1 VRLKVARR
9 GWSEAQEFTIV
20 RDKVTIK
27 SYHARMLP
35 GKIGYVRLVRFSEDS
50 GRNVRGA
57 VAELVRRG
65 LRGLLFDLRD
75 NGGGLL
81 SEAVEVADVFIEPGD
96 GAKVIVYSEGR
107 QGVAPTSNHFSTKR
121 DELGGAPLVVLV
133 NTGSASASEIVAGAL
148 HDWRRARVVGTRT
161 FGKGSV
167 QSLIPMRST
176 GMRAKLKLTI
186 ARYHLP
192 SGRPID
198 KKHPVDPDVKAR
210 DDVLAGWE
218 SEEIARLGLRRKI
231 DEHVRK
237 AYRDAPALL
246 EELAESDSGRLDAYP
261 GLRELVESFGTRVS
275 DDALRAIARQ
285 SARLLVADD
294 RGREFV
300 VDLQEDRVLRR
311 GAYEILARMDDLA
324 EAPLACRRIL
334 DEFGPLERREQAAP
348 PSVGVP
354 APSAA
359 DEPVPFE

>member
-1 VRLKVARR
+1 
-9 GWSEAQEFTIV
+9 
-20 RDKVTIK
+20 
-27 SYHARMLP
+27 
-35 GKIGYVRLVRFSEDS
+35 RLVRFSEDS
-50 GRNVRGA
+50 GRFVRGA
-57 VAELVRRG
+57 VAELVKKG
-65 LRGLLFDLRD
+65 ARGLLFDLRD

-81 SEAVEVADVFIEPGD
+81 SEAVQVADVFIEPGD
-96 GAKVIVYSEGR
+96 GSKVIVYSKGR
-107 QGVAPTSNHFSTKR
+107 QGVTPTSNHFSTKR
-121 DELGGAPLVVLV
+121 DELGGVPLVVLV

-148 HDWRRARVVGTRT
+148 QDWRRARIVGTRT

-176 GMRAKLKLTI
+176 GMKTKLKLTI

-210 DDVLAGWE
+210 GDVLAGWE
-218 SEEIARLGLRRKI
+218 SEEIARLGLRGKI

-237 AYRDAPALL
+237 AYRDAPVLF
-246 EELAESDSGRLDAYP
+246 EKLAESDAGKLEAYP

-275 DDALRAIARQ
+275 DDALRGIARE

-311 GAYEILARMDDLA
+311 GVYEILARMDNLA
-324 EAPLACRRIL
+324 EQPLACRRII
-334 DEFGPLERREQAAP
+334 DEFGPLERRGAAAP
-348 PSVGVP
+348 PPADAP
-354 APSAA
+354 APPAP
-359 DEPVPFE
+359 DEPVPYE